1 MGDISFVLRDFID
14 IIPHIIWGG
23 IIAYFLKNVFKEKE

>member
-1 MGDISFVLRDFID
+1 MSDIPFVLNAFID

-23 IIAYFLKNVFKEKE
+23 IVAYFLKNVFKEKE

>member
-1 MGDISFVLRDFID
+1 MDDIPFVLRGFID

-23 IIAYFLKNVFKEKE
+23 IVAYFLKNVFKDRE